1 MTLKLLLS
9 TVLCIVGAFL
19 AVNFRYSVDEVGD
32 ILKILSHNNTIPTS
46 KEVDKLLKSNNI
58 ELPDINVIEPCL
70 GEYDELIGR
79 MN

>member
-1 MTLKLLLS
+1 
-9 TVLCIVGAFL
+9 
-19 AVNFRYSVDEVGD
+19 VDEVGD

-46 KEVDKLLKSNNI
+46 KEADKLLKSNNI